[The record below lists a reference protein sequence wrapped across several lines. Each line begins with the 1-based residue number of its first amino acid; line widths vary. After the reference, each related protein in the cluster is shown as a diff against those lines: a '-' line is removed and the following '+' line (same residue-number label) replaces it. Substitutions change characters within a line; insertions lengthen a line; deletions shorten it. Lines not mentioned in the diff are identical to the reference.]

1 MPHRTLV
8 DGVEWIRDDWDDQYG
23 HGVNVLT
30 GRIERHCS
38 WDGVWEL
45 KKELVASAWDGM
57 GVSSLRACGCLRAI
71 PIESKKPGA
80 IFACSRL
87 RYTYRFRFIEIRGFD
102 CETALLVF
110 SFKPFTI
117 WFWLRELCKAR
128 EKKRERCGLCL
139 GFYCHSNLPSPF
151 VVVGQSAVPPYHLH
165 HYHHP
170 ASPAQP
176 PRHPQQPPRVPPS
189 STTTT
194 KQLSTTIQGSIT

>member
-23 HGVNVLT
+23 HGVNILT

-71 PIESKKPGA
+71 PIESKSQA
-80 IFACSRL
+80 QYSRVQGCDIHIDSDL
-87 RYTYRFRFIEIRGFD
+87 LKYEDLIAKQPYSYFLLNLLQSGSGCVSCARQGKRKGSDVDCALAFI
-102 CETALLVF
+102 
-110 SFKPFTI
+110 
-117 WFWLRELCKAR
+117 
-128 EKKRERCGLCL
+128 
-139 GFYCHSNLPSPF
+139 CHSNLPSPF

-194 KQLSTTIQGSIT
+194 KQLSTTIQSSIT